1 MDLLRIR
8 YTDYAVYPAGRDMG
22 GIHREGY
29 YAEENI
35 RRHKSESS
43 MNSFLSLSLS
53 LSLSLPETV

>member
-1 MDLLRIR
+1 
-8 YTDYAVYPAGRDMG
+8 MG